1 MGILFAEVALEI
13 TVIFM
18 MTMLIRK
25 TRKGS
30 VIILV
35 VFATALLA
43 VLVAGIVQLNTEELQ
58 IMQNSVNASKALY
71 VAKAGLNDAMSELRS
86 DSDWNA
92 GFANKSF
99 GTGSYTVSVTG
110 TVPNLMIET
119 DAVIAAGFNASLEAD
134 VTVSQDVPNIVRI
147 DSLRINE

>member
-1 MGILFAEVALEI
+1 MVTFRILLAEVAREI
-13 TVIFM
+13 TRMMIM
-18 MTMLIRK
+18 MTKK
-25 TRKGS
+25 TKKGS

-71 VAKAGLNDAMSELRS
+71 INDAMSELRR

-92 GFANKSF
+92 GFTNKSF
-99 GTGSYTVSVTG
+99 GQGSYTVTVTG
-110 TVPNLMIET
+110 TAPNLTIET

-134 VTVSQDVPNIVRI
+134 VTVSQDATNIVRI